1 MVALRAI
8 KGSRT
13 ERRACVYY
21 LCDRERCV
29 CCQSWTNYLSYV
41 LLHAAETLYLFCSC
55 KISLNLLKDLVYP
68 SLSMFDTKA
77 FSVRRVAHASVKTA
91 PQCICWFTDRC
102 KFLYL
107 YIYTEKNIRN
117 HQNRS
122 CICAMDLLR
131 GTAPPALLLI
141 CDLLS
146 ISNDTSVAHVGPCH
160 SQ

>member
-107 YIYTEKNIRN
+107 YIYIYREKYTKSPKQI
-117 HQNRS
+117 
-122 CICAMDLLR
+122 MYL
-131 GTAPPALLLI
+131 
-141 CDLLS
+141 
-146 ISNDTSVAHVGPCH
+146 CH
-160 SQ
+160 GFIKRYSATCLAANL